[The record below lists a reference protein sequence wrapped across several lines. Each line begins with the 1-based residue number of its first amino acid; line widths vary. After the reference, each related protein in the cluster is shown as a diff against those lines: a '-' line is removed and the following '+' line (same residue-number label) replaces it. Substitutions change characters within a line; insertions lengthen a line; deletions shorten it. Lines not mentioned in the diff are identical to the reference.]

1 LFGGD
6 KYNKIKGF
14 RNANLN
20 HLAPCTRFAGENWMF
35 TGELRCTVKIGW
47 QQRQKKV

>member
-6 KYNKIKGF
+6 KSNKIKGF

-20 HLAPCTRFAGENWMF
+20 HLATISRFAGKNWLF
-35 TGELRCTVKIGW
+35 AGAQRCTVKIGW
-47 QQRQKKV
+47 Q

>member
-6 KYNKIKGF
+6 NPNKIKGF

-20 HLAPCTRFAGENWMF
+20 HLATSSRFAGENWLF
-35 TGELRCTVKIGW
+35 AGAQRCTVKIGW